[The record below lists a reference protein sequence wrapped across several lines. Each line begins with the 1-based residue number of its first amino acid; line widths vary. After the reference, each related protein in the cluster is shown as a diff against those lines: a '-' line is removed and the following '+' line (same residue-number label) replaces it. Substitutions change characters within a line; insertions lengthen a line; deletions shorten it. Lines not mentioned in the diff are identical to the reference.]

1 MEDKKNTENFYK
13 EVPEMKA
20 CDKTKYLRQEVLG
33 VHTQI

>member
-1 MEDKKNTENFYK
+1 MEDKKIQNFFYK
-13 EVPEMKA
+13 EVAEMKA